1 MFCRKRTH
9 ALKKQFKKKT
19 KNYTCTC
26 TKRLAS
32 EVFSNNNKKQTR
44 SASEVFCNT
53 EKNKVSIRGVLQHRK
68 KQGQHWRCSA
78 TQRKQGQHQ
87 RHYATY
93 KTRSTSEVFSSTGK
107 QGHHQECSATVT
119 KQSQHQRW
127 SATQNT
133 ARGVMQQRQHKVDI
147 RGVLQHRQH
156 KVNIRGVL
164 QHRQDTRLFTPSF

>member
-9 ALKKQFKKKT
+9 ALKKKFKKKT

-78 TQRKQGQHQ
+78 TEE
-87 RHYATY
+87 
-93 KTRSTSEVFSSTGK
+93 TRSASEAL
-107 QGHHQECSATVT
+107 CNI
-119 KQSQHQRW
+119 
-127 SATQNT
+127 QN
-133 ARGVMQQRQHKVDI
+133 
-147 RGVLQHRQH
+147 
-156 KVNIRGVL
+156 KVNIRGV
-164 QHRQDTRLFTPSF
+164 